1 MATMN
6 SDLTAENQYVNETV
20 NGGRFLASVKM
31 VFASKIVKD
40 KFELSVGAIPLKNAR
55 LKAGIEKLNAKEK
68 ENSSMEVR
76 VFQEGGKLSS
86 LKHAIKSTNPVNCK
100 LSEWKKCEQLLQNL
114 IDYSTNVFSK
124 DIENGHT
131 NVISF
136 KTANYKVEHFPFNKK
151 FIKDRNK
158 YVSLISKSLKD
169 TNDIETLLMSAK
181 YALGANKKKALKSV
195 LDDLKENR
203 EILYQNFSV
212 CLSSRANKI
221 RCEEPSKLG
230 LNKIDRQAIN
240 FDARVISG
248 PGVGGMGGSIYS
260 LSCPNYIR
268 GFYGT
273 QGNGLDQIG
282 AICENSSST
291 ALTGKHVAVEFIDT
305 CDPGYLVTGF
315 KAATGRVSKAT
326 GIITLSFKCEN
337 IESIKA
343 GDNSDIYW
351 INTLKAERE
360 KHFFWN
366 CPKNTAAFAVKGRSG
381 KIIDRFGLDCRSI

>member
-1 MATMN
+1 
-6 SDLTAENQYVNETV
+6 
-20 NGGRFLASVKM
+20 
-31 VFASKIVKD
+31 
-40 KFELSVGAIPLKNAR
+40 
-55 LKAGIEKLNAKEK
+55 
-68 ENSSMEVR
+68 
-76 VFQEGGKLSS
+76 
-86 LKHAIKSTNPVNCK
+86 
-100 LSEWKKCEQLLQNL
+100 
-114 IDYSTNVFSK
+114 
-124 DIENGHT
+124 
-131 NVISF
+131 
-136 KTANYKVEHFPFNKK
+136 
-151 FIKDRNK
+151 
-158 YVSLISKSLKD
+158 
-169 TNDIETLLMSAK
+169 MSAK

-248 PGVGGMGGSIYS
+248 PGVGGMGGEY
-260 LSCPNYIR
+260 LFFMPNYIR

-360 KHFFWN
+360 SISSG
-366 CPKNTAAFAVKGRSG
+366 TAQKTLLLLQLKDDG